1 MNRIVMKSFTIK
13 FITLNIIYYTITLTH
28 ALNMTFNDKVE
39 VAYNGKIYALKM
51 EKVHHILIQCSY

>member
-1 MNRIVMKSFTIK
+1 M
-13 FITLNIIYYTITLTH
+13 TH